1 MAPTASGHT
10 TPLWAAT
17 VQPPDFPPLGED
29 ASADVC
35 VIGAGIA
42 GLTTA
47 YMLGRAGRRVIVLDD
62 GPIGGGESGRTTA
75 HLSCALDDRFVVLER
90 VHGAEGSRLAAG
102 SHAAAINRIEA
113 IVGVEGIDCDF
124 IRLDGFL
131 VLAPGDELSL
141 LEEEAEAAGRAGL
154 ADVELQTRAPLAS
167 WNTGP
172 ALRFP
177 NQGQFHV
184 MKYLAGLARAIV
196 RDGGRIHCGSHVSGI
211 DTSGERPTATT
222 ADGHTV
228 SAADLVVATNSP
240 VNDWVAV
247 HTKQAA
253 YRTYVVGLRV
263 PRGSMPLALY
273 WDTGDPYHYVRLQA
287 EGEHDVL
294 MVGGEDHKTG
304 QADDA
309 DDRFARL
316 EQWTRERF
324 PMAGEVAYRWS
335 GQVMEPVDHLA
346 FIGRD
351 PAGQKNCYIATGD
364 SGQGMTHGTIAGML
378 LTDLIVGRDN
388 PWTKLYDPSRV
399 SLSADTA
406 REYLRENLNVAA
418 QYADLLSPGEVR
430 SEEAIAPGSGAL
442 LRRGV
447 HKIAAYRADDGTL
460 HERSALCTHLYCVVQ
475 WNDTEKSWDCPC
487 HGSRFDPF
495 GKVLNGPA
503 IEELK
508 PAPE

>member
-1 MAPTASGHT
+1 
-10 TPLWAAT
+10 
-17 VQPPDFPPLGED
+17 
-29 ASADVC
+29 
-35 VIGAGIA
+35 
-42 GLTTA
+42 
-47 YMLGRAGRRVIVLDD
+47 
-62 GPIGGGESGRTTA
+62 RTTA

-102 SHAAAINRIEA
+102 SHAAAIDRIEA

-141 LEEEAEAAGRAGL
+141 LEEEAEAAERAGL
-154 ADVELQTRAPLAS
+154 ADVELQTRAPLES

-196 RDGGRIHCGSHVSGI
+196 RDGGQIHCGSHVSGI

-228 SAADLVVATNSP
+228 RAADLVVATNSP

-287 EGEHDVL
+287 EGEHDLL

-335 GQVMEPVDHLA
+335 GQVMEPVDYLA

-378 LTDLIVGRDN
+378 LTDLIVGGDN
-388 PWTKLYDPSRV
+388 PWAKLYDPSRV

-406 REYLRENLNVAA
+406 GEYLRENLNVAA
-418 QYADLLSPGEVR
+418 QYGDLLTPGEVR

-508 PAPE
+508 PAPGR